1 MSMLT
6 KSCSFC
12 NRPIAKGSGTMLA
25 KNDGTVLWSC
35 SSKCKKNLLV
45 LKRDPRKLKWTKN
58 TLKAELKS
66 KSKLAEQTLIIVK
79 PDAVKRN
86 LAEEILSR
94 FKKKGFSI
102 SKLKT
107 FNFTVEMAEQFYSVH
122 RSKPFFGELVSFIT
136 SGTVVAAII
145 EGDNVINVTREIIG
159 KTNPKEASPGT
170 IRGDFGTGILEN
182 SIHASD
188 SRESFDKE
196 VNVVF

>member
-1 MSMLT
+1 
-6 KSCSFC
+6 
-12 NRPIAKGSGTMLA
+12 
-25 KNDGTVLWSC
+25 
-35 SSKCKKNLLV
+35 
-45 LKRDPRKLKWTKN
+45 
-58 TLKAELKS
+58 
-66 KSKLAEQTLIIVK
+66 LAEQTLIIVK

-94 FKKKGFSI
+94 FKKKGFSV

-122 RSKPFFGELVSFIT
+122 NSKPFFGELVSFIT

-159 KTNPKEASPGT
+159 KTNPKEASQGT

>member
-1 MSMLT
+1 M
-6 KSCSFC
+6 
-12 NRPIAKGSGTMLA
+12 
-25 KNDGTVLWSC
+25 
-35 SSKCKKNLLV
+35 
-45 LKRDPRKLKWTKN
+45 
-58 TLKAELKS
+58 
-66 KSKLAEQTLIIVK
+66 AEQTLIIVK

-107 FNFTVEMAEQFYSVH
+107 FNFTVEMAKQFYSVH
-122 RSKPFFGELVSFIT
+122 SSKPFFGELVSFIT
-136 SGTVVAAII
+136 SGTVTAAII

>member
-1 MSMLT
+1 M
-6 KSCSFC
+6 
-12 NRPIAKGSGTMLA
+12 
-25 KNDGTVLWSC
+25 
-35 SSKCKKNLLV
+35 
-45 LKRDPRKLKWTKN
+45 
-58 TLKAELKS
+58 ELKS
-66 KSKLAEQTLIIVK
+66 KSKLAEQTLIIIK

-94 FKKKGFSI
+94 FEKKEFSI

-122 RSKPFFGELVSFIT
+122 SSKPFFDELVSFIT
-136 SGTVVAAII
+136 SGKVTAAII
-145 EGDNVINVTREIIG
+145 EGDNAINMTREIIG

-170 IRGDFGTGILEN
+170 IRGDFGISITEN

-196 VNVVF
+196 VNVVFS